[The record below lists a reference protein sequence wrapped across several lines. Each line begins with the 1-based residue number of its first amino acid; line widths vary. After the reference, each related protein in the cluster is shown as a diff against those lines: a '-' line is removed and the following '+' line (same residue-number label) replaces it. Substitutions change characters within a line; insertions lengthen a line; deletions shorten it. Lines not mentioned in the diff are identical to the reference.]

1 VAAGTA
7 LISRSTPRRA
17 LAVGLAGPLLLAAIT
32 VHAQSADVTLYGRLN
47 VDVEVVRGEQAPGVN
62 PTMTRV
68 SSNASMF
75 GIRGRETLG
84 GGLAAV
90 FQLESSVSLD
100 SGGGTLAGRESY
112 VGLQGPF
119 GTMRM
124 GNFLAP
130 YDDIHLIFGNA
141 PTFTTSILS
150 TNALWAQGAAGKA
163 TGGFDARLPN
173 SVRWDTPALSGFSA
187 SAQYSALEAAYPAG
201 VLSVGLFYGNG
212 PLQFGTAYEANHR
225 VRSVTNDDNAFS
237 IAGSYTI
244 GAIDIGAVYEHLRY
258 GTDAGS
264 LKRDLYGVSLT
275 SSIGPGVAF
284 AFIGRA
290 QAGTGSAPVGTRIVG
305 LARGP
310 DTGSTQYEV
319 SYTYE
324 LSKRSYVYAGYV
336 RIQNEENASYTFGVN
351 AYPVR
356 IGGKPEGWV
365 LGMVHFF

>member
-1 VAAGTA
+1 V
-7 LISRSTPRRA
+7 
-17 LAVGLAGPLLLAAIT
+17 
-32 VHAQSADVTLYGRLN
+32 
-47 VDVEVVRGEQAPGVN
+47 
-62 PTMTRV
+62 
-68 SSNASMF
+68 
-75 GIRGRETLG
+75 
-84 GGLAAV
+84 
-90 FQLESSVSLD
+90 
-100 SGGGTLAGRESY
+100 
-112 VGLQGPF
+112 
-119 GTMRM
+119 RM

-187 SAQYSALEAAYPAG
+187 SAQYSSQEASNHAG
-201 VLSVGLFYGNG
+201 VLSVGAFYSNG
-212 PLQFGTAYEANHR
+212 PLQAGVAYEENHR
-225 VRSVTNDDNAFS
+225 VRGQTINDNALS
-237 IAGSYTI
+237 VAGSYTI
-244 GAIDIGAVYEHLRY
+244 GPIDVGAVYERLRY
-258 GTDAGS
+258 GTDAGA

-275 SSIGPGVAF
+275 TSIGPGVAY
-284 AFIGRA
+284 AFVGRA
-290 QAGTGSAPVGTRIVG
+290 QSGTGSAPDGARIAG
-305 LARGP
+305 LAKGP
-310 DTGSTQYEV
+310 DTGSTQYEL

-324 LSKRSYVYAGYV
+324 LSKRSYVYTGYV